1 MINKTRT
8 AMIISI
14 AALLIVTAGCLS
26 ESEDADY
33 EETLTQVSTIDAV
46 LNGDYDGMISYN
58 DLEKYGDFGIGT
70 FEGLDG
76 EMVAL
81 EGDFFQVRAD
91 GIATEVNPD
100 TTTPFAVLTYFE
112 ADQRTA
118 LETGVNYQNV
128 QATIDNL
135 IPTENIFF
143 AIKINGTFSYM
154 KTRSVPKQTKPYPPL
169 VEVTANQPIFE
180 FTDIEGTL
188 VGFRS
193 PPYVTGINMPGYHL
207 HFITSDRTAGGHVLE
222 FEVANAELL
231 LDHTSEFFMLL
242 PGEGSDFYKLDLS
255 KDKEEELEQAE
266 K

>member
-1 MINKTRT
+1 
-8 AMIISI
+8 MIILL
-14 AALLIVTAGCLS
+14 AALLMVTAGCFS
-26 ESEDADY
+26 DTEDTSY

-46 LNGDYDGMISYN
+46 LNGDYDGMISYG

-76 EMVAL
+76 EMIAL
-81 EGDFFQVRAD
+81 NGDFFQIRAS

-100 TTTPFAVLTYFE
+100 TTTPFAVLTHFDNDE
-112 ADQRTA
+112 TA
-118 LETGVNYQNV
+118 ALQQGTDFTNV
-128 QATIDNL
+128 QAIIDDM

-143 AIKINGTFSYM
+143 AIKIDGTFDYM

-180 FTDIEGTL
+180 FEDIKGTL

-222 FEVANAELL
+222 FEVADAELS

-242 PGEGSDFYKLDLS
+242 PGEGSDFYQLDLS
-255 KDKEEELEQAE
+255 EDKGEELEQAE